1 MLLFTPAYC
10 LNGTDINCF
19 LAIAG
24 LAFFGAY
31 DVRFFIAAQFKHRTL
46 CKFHSRPL
54 GSSWQFSPFSIIVSI
69 SPSQAERN
77 AKQPGCTSSL
87 EPLIARLHFQG
98 GYFIS
103 DEI

>member
-31 DVRFFIAAQFKHRTL
+31 DVRFFIAAQFKHLGADFGARTAPYASFIVDHWDL
-46 CKFHSRPL
+46 H
-54 GSSWQFSPFSIIVSI
+54 GSFLLSVLSSVYH
-69 SPSQAERN
+69 RL
-77 AKQPGCTSSL
+77 KQKEMQNNQDAHPVL
-87 EPLIARLHFQG
+87 NP
-98 GYFIS
+98 
-103 DEI
+103 